1 MFKFKV
7 TESRETFH
15 FKPPIQIKGSWII
28 GLTSVEVYTS
38 IFKLTEENNK
48 LKVYLFP
55 QSKNGGISYEKVR
68 DEVEKDLEISDIT
81 PTDLQDEI
89 MGPIIV

>member
-1 MFKFKV
+1 MLFKFKV

-15 FKPPIQIKGSWII
+15 FKPPIQIEGSWMI

-38 IFKLTEENNK
+38 IFELTEEYNK

-55 QSKNGGISYEKVR
+55 Q
-68 DEVEKDLEISDIT
+68 
-81 PTDLQDEI
+81 
-89 MGPIIV
+89 